1 MPDLGPPIVDLERC
15 TGCGQCVTACASMV
29 LALDPPAEGAKR
41 GTLRLEHPDWCN
53 ACGHCEAVCA
63 FDAIRSPMPLP
74 AEAPLPAKAPAVAPE
89 ALELLLRERR
99 SVRSYKPDP
108 VPRELIQRIIDT
120 ARYTPTGTNS
130 QNVHWLVLDSR
141 EQVRELQQRC
151 VRFYERLFGLV
162 NNPVGR
168 LGVRV
173 VAGARQRAQL
183 EEYLPVVQ
191 EANRRMEQG
200 DDRLL
205 YDAPAIILVHAEA
218 WDSCSPFNCD
228 TALFSA
234 SLMAHSLGLGCC
246 FNGFVQQAVEN
257 SKPLKKWLGIPRDHR
272 CYMTLGLGWPAL
284 RYRKL
289 CERQPAPVRFL
300 DTP

>member
-1 MPDLGPPIVDLERC
+1 MPDLGPPTLDLERC

-29 LALDPPAEGAKR
+29 LELSEPAAGERKGR
-41 GTLRLEHPDWCN
+41 VRIERPDWCN
-53 ACGHCEAVCA
+53 ACGHCEALCA
-63 FDAIRSPMPLP
+63 FDAITSPMPL
-74 AEAPLPAKAPAVAPE
+74 EDQSLSPAKAPAVGPDQLA
-89 ALELLLRERR
+89 LLLRERR
-99 SVRSYKPDP
+99 SVRAYKADP
-108 VPRELIQRIIDT
+108 VPRELLERVIDV

-130 QNVHWLVLDSR
+130 QNVHWLVLHER

-151 VRFYERLFGLV
+151 VKFYQRLFGLV

-168 LGVRV
+168 LGVRL
-173 VAGARQRAQL
+173 VAGARQKAQL
-183 EEYLPVVQ
+183 DEYLPVVQ
-191 EANRRMEQG
+191 EAYQRMEQG

-205 YDAPAIILVHAEA
+205 YDAPALVIVHAES
-218 WDSCSPFNCD
+218 WDSCSAFNCD

-257 SKPLKKWLGIPRDHR
+257 HKPLKRWLGIPRDHR
-272 CYMTLGLGWPAL
+272 CFMTMGVGWPAL

-289 CERQPAPVRFL
+289 CERQPAAVRWL
-300 DTP
+300 GDA

>member
-1 MPDLGPPIVDLERC
+1 MPDLGPPTLDSTAC

-29 LALDPPAEGAKR
+29 LQMCAPIEGAKK
-41 GTLRLEHPDWCN
+41 GKANLQHPEWCN
-53 ACGHCEAVCA
+53 ACGHCEAICA
-63 FDAIRSPMPLP
+63 FDAIRSPLTLP
-74 AEAPLPAKAPAVAPE
+74 AGCPQPAKGPAVAPDG
-89 ALELLLRERR
+89 LELLLRERR

-108 VPRELIQRIIDT
+108 VPRALLERVVDV

-130 QNVHWLVLDSR
+130 QNVQWLVLGDR

-151 VRFYERLFGLV
+151 VRFYERLFNLV

-168 LGVRV
+168 LGVRM
-173 VAGARQRAQL
+173 VAGARQKAQL

-191 EANRRMEQG
+191 EANRRMAQG

-205 YDAPAIILVHAEA
+205 YDAPAVVMVHAET
-218 WDSCSPFNCD
+218 WDSCSAFNCD

-257 SKPLKKWLGIPRDHR
+257 SRPLKSWLGIPRDHR
-272 CYMTLGLGWPAL
+272 CFMAMGVGWPAL

-289 CERQPAPVRFL
+289 CERQPAPVRWMS
-300 DTP
+300 

>member
-1 MPDLGPPIVDLERC
+1 MPDLGPPSLDTERC
-15 TGCGQCVTACASMV
+15 TGCGQCVEDCASMV
-29 LALDPPAEGAKR
+29 LAMDAPAPGAKAGR
-41 GTLRLEHPDWCN
+41 ARLEHPDWCN
-53 ACGHCEAVCA
+53 ACGHCEAICSV
-63 FDAIRSPMPLP
+63 DAIHSPMPIP
-74 AEAPLPAKAPAVAPE
+74 AGAPRPAKAPAVDPDS
-89 ALELLLRERR
+89 LELLLRERR

-108 VPRELIQRIIDT
+108 VPRALLERVVKV

-141 EQVRELQQRC
+141 EQVHELQQRC
-151 VRFYERLFGLV
+151 VRFYARLFGLV

-173 VAGARQRAQL
+173 VAGAKQRAQL
-183 EEYLPVVQ
+183 QEYLPVVQ
-191 EANRRMEQG
+191 EANRRMAQG

-205 YDAPAIILVHAEA
+205 YDAPALVLVHAEA

-228 TALFSA
+228 AALFSA

-257 SKPLKKWLGIPRDHR
+257 SRPLKKWLGIPRDHR
-272 CYMTLGLGWPAL
+272 CYMTMGLGWPAL
-284 RYRKL
+284 RHRKL
-289 CERQPAPVRFL
+289 CERQEPTLRWMEPE
-300 DTP
+300 

>member
-1 MPDLGPPIVDLERC
+1 LPDLGPPTLDLERC
-15 TGCGQCVTACASMV
+15 TGCGQCVTACASLV
-29 LALDPPAEGAKR
+29 LGLAPPDQDAKK
-41 GTLRLEHPDWCN
+41 GKVRLEHPDWCN
-53 ACGHCEAVCA
+53 ACGHCEALCA
-63 FDAIRSPMPLP
+63 FGAIQAPMSLP
-74 AEAPLPAKAPAVAPE
+74 AGAPTPGKAPAVDPDK
-89 ALELLLRERR
+89 LELLLRERR

-108 VPRELIQRIIDT
+108 VPRALIERIVDV

-130 QNVHWLVLDSR
+130 QNVNWLVLSDR
-141 EQVRELQQRC
+141 DQVRELQLRC
-151 VRFYERLFGLV
+151 VRFYARLFNLV

-173 VAGARQRAQL
+173 VAGARQKAQL

-191 EANRRMEQG
+191 EAHQRMEQG

-205 YDAPAIILVHAEA
+205 YDAPALVMVHAET
-218 WDSCSPFNCD
+218 WDSCSGFNCD

-257 SKPLKKWLGIPRDHR
+257 SRPLKKWLGIPRDHR
-272 CYMTLGLGWPAL
+272 CFMTMGMGWPAL
-284 RYRKL
+284 RYRTL
-289 CERQPAPVRFL
+289 CERQPAVLRWL
-300 DTP
+300 E